1 MKKLLSLI
9 CAAAII
15 ATMFG
20 VSAVSAF
27 ALSAPK
33 LKVSN
38 DTKGVKL
45 SWNKVSSAKKY
56 VVAHKLSTAKSF
68 SNLKTVTANTFTDT
82 KAKAGKKYV
91 YTVKAV
97 SGSDSAVSA
106 QKSIVRV
113 AAPTGVKAVQLQNKG
128 NVVRISWKKAA
139 GAKSYEIYYAKLS
152 GSKTGKLRKLNTFD
166 TIKATHYDDDF
177 FELSDGNYYRFKVR
191 AVNGGSKSA
200 FSSASAKFGA
210 LMPTMCMYTHTDDYK
225 GVRVLW
231 TSVNGAK
238 GYIVYRSVGKNGKF
252 TQVTKGKFHTTKYM
266 GITVFYY
273 DDKTLSKGE
282 RCKYYIVAYNGS
294 IKSPKSD
301 DSGTTFYH
309 NYDLGVQVGENYT
322 GLSTTYSNMKGVDSK
337 ATIIS
342 DNSSVAAVTAA
353 KKSDGTYQVKITGIK
368 AGYTYIRLKSPE
380 MEINEK
386 YRVYVSD
393 DPVYDLEMQVGDTEM
408 FLDLIGG
415 NTRLIL
421 AEAMSELSVS
431 ATSSDEDVV
440 EAEKTKSDVRIE
452 AVGEGTAKVKI
463 KIYYDFGDEKMYL
476 LDDYFRIKVG

>member
-56 VVAHKLSTAKSF
+56 VVARKLGTAKSF

-91 YTVKAV
+91 YTVKAIG
-97 SGSDSAVSA
+97 GSDSAVSA
-106 QKSIVRV
+106 QKSIIRIS
-113 AAPTGVKAVQLQNKG
+113 APTGVKAKCVTNR
-128 NVVRISWKKAA
+128 NIIRISWKKAA

-152 GSKTGKLRKLNTFD
+152 GSKTGKFRKLNTFD

-191 AVNGGSKSA
+191 AVNGSSRSA
-200 FSSASAKFGA
+200 FSSASSKIGT
-210 LMPTMCMYTHTDDYK
+210 LMPTYCIRTHTPDYK

-231 TSVNGAK
+231 ESIGGAE
-238 GYIVYRSVGKNGKF
+238 GYIVYRSLGKNGKF
-252 TQVTKGKFHTTKYM
+252 EQIKKGSFGKTTYSGYKYC
-266 GITVFYY
+266 YY
-273 DDKTLSKGE
+273 DDKTLSDGD
-282 RCKYYIVAYNGS
+282 RCKYYVVAYKGS
-294 IKSPKSD
+294 IKAKTLYD
-301 DSGTTFYH
+301 TGTVIYH

-337 ATIIS
+337 ATITS

-368 AGYTYIRLKSPE
+368 VGYTYIRLKSPE